1 LDSTAIAGIWR
12 RPGTINAVFKNNV
25 LNIIGFMHLAPIVPV
40 PEMHSALCSTA
51 PCVIT

>member
-1 LDSTAIAGIWR
+1 LDSTAIAVMR
-12 RPGTINAVFKNNV
+12 RRLGTINAVFKNYV
-25 LNIIGFMHLAPIVPV
+25 LNIIVFMLLAPIVPT

>member
-1 LDSTAIAGIWR
+1 MAVMR
-12 RPGTINAVFKNNV
+12 RRLGTINAVFKNYI
-25 LNIIGFMHLAPIVPV
+25 LNIIVFMPLAPIVAT